1 MASRDVLV
9 LNTTASRAETQQGS
23 DTVAIRGNSSQVLS
37 VENSSGTSVLSV
49 DSYSSSIQLT
59 GDITASGNISS
70 SLSSTASIGRLE
82 ATTLIGSAFNLT
94 GTAIEGTISSSAQ
107 IAPYISGSFRRGFEF
122 TGTIGDQPGGLD
134 NKITASFGRIVGVT
148 LSGSAANLT
157 NTDLDNTISSSAQI
171 ASQISGAFTS
181 GFNFDGKISGSVTS
195 TGSFARI
202 DAITLA
208 GDGTELTNTT
218 IDNTISSSAQ
228 IASQISGSFIR
239 GFEFEG
245 TITSSAGTTNKISVG
260 KIEATTIVGDI
271 SNMTNVAKSGFIS
284 SSAQI
289 ASNISGSFNK
299 GFEFDGSISG
309 SATSTGSFARLVAD
323 SMAGDISAMSNI
335 FPRNTVS
342 SSAQLAS
349 NISGSFKA
357 GFEYT
362 GTIQGLK
369 SWAFGT
375 PMNKGHMEHG
385 ATGNKANALVFGGY
399 MAPGGIATTDS
410 TEEWNGSNWSYGGDL
425 ITART
430 CMAAF
435 GISTEAA
442 IAAGGSAQ
450 DSEEYN
456 GSAWSEIADTIVNTR
471 GGGGTGTTEAGIV
484 AGRTTS
490 PYQQTETFNGTNW
503 SEVNDLITGNVAGF
517 GRMIGTQ
524 NAGYYKHPGA
534 GGNTSLCTQEW
545 NGTNWSEVNNSNT
558 QRTGGGGFAGS
569 ANDAWLAG
577 GHPNTPATT
586 EEWDGTAWSNL
597 PASSDLNCI
606 RRYSFG
612 IGLPS
617 TGMQTGGQENPNVS
631 PYADNVVEEFT
642 HATTTGSFSHVV
654 ATTITGDVSGM
665 TGTAKAGFVSGSAQL
680 ATSISGS
687 FNQGFRFSGS
697 IQKFEGVWSAGGNL
711 ISAKRE
717 AAGIGTKAGALVV
730 GGTGTVAESYI
741 ADTEEYNGT
750 SFSEVNNLI
759 TARCGVMGAGTTEA
773 GIIMGGEKTAPGTT
787 GCTEVYNGTNWS
799 EEADMNYCTKNSGDA
814 GDSSEAAIVFGGN
827 FNTPVSHYT
836 GQSEEYNGTT
846 WSEINSLNVSRTD
859 LAGLGNSESALAV
872 AGCPPPGGH
881 APGNGYDVEEWN
893 GTNWSEVADTLI
905 DPHLN
910 TEIKGSGTVNDGH
923 AFGGFYR
930 IWPSTYVW
938 NGTRSQHFDG
948 TAWAYGG
955 GLIQGRSFGAGDGTS
970 GNNSFYAGGRNPGI
984 ASPYL
989 LPNMEEYSRAFTSG
1003 SFGRLEAVCVRGDI
1017 SNMTGINSPTILT
1030 GSSQIAAR
1038 ISGSFNSG
1046 FNFTGTIQNEPY
1058 TFTEVAALNV
1068 GRQSLGA
1075 SGIKTAGLVFGGMNQ
1090 TSNPVSPYTYASTET
1105 FDGSSWSEVND
1116 LIAGGRG
1123 IGGSGTSN
1131 ATVAFGGHP
1140 TRNQY
1145 TEEWNGTNW
1154 SEVNDMIRSDFACQ
1168 AADIGQSSEA
1178 AIAAGSCTTRT
1189 QNDSAGLCNE
1199 EWNGTNWAT
1208 AGALIHQASQTGGG
1222 AGTANAGMTAG
1233 GFILPGYPGAHRCTQ
1248 LWNGVNWSESE
1259 AALPPSNFRGILYG
1273 WGGSQ
1278 NDAIITSGCSYQGG
1292 LFDTSYC
1299 YNGISWSAGSGVGT
1313 LSGAN
1318 SAGVYRHKGAGTTVD
1333 NSFFAGGV
1341 VGGAGGNTGAANV
1354 FCTDNGFASA
1364 SFSHIE
1370 ATRISASVDGMTNIP
1385 EPAGTISGSAQ
1396 IASSVSGSFN
1406 KGFEFSGEVRSLG
1419 VWSSGGEFPGN
1430 LKHTYHSA
1438 VWGTQNSALLGG
1450 GIGIYQSA
1458 VCDTYSYNGTSWSD
1472 TGANMNDSKGGYTGH
1487 GTENAALAAGG
1498 IQYRSH
1504 IFQYL
1509 RINTEEWNGSAWS
1522 FTTNL
1527 PHQLAFLN
1535 NQKGGTQNAA
1545 LIAGGYTGN
1554 GSVNQG
1560 SGSEAYQKSNLDW
1573 DGLSFTIGAPMAN
1586 ERGSGGFVGTM
1597 NAGLAQ
1603 GGTEL
1608 ALAGATCTE
1617 EWNGSA
1623 WSTAAAS
1630 NFQTAF
1636 TQTVGTSN
1644 NAMHITDT
1652 SSPVREPKSDFYNGV
1667 SWQLGPNAGLSS
1679 YPAPKQCTGA
1689 AGSTSAGLFMTY
1701 NSSCVE
1707 HFDENHTTS
1716 SMGRVDAT
1724 KLSIESDADLTV
1736 NDSFQLPIFAANPP
1750 VTSSAGEVWYNR
1762 AEEKLYFTYDI
1773 NAWTST
1779 AELITAGTTQYFGT
1793 TGAGIAASRY
1803 HYPGIASPH
1812 NSAVTEEWDGNAWS
1826 ETGDTIHC
1834 GQSGEASHI
1843 AVGTS
1848 YAGLILGVNLGPAK
1862 VQKWNGSTWSE
1873 ETALDYGCAYGNSVA
1888 GTQNAA
1894 VSAGGRNGSHFETTK
1909 TVEYNGTSGYAAADM
1924 PTGYASLGVAGT
1936 QNDSYFWAGD
1946 EYNPVGTANCDSLNY
1961 NGTSWATGA
1970 TTLRNHF
1977 DGVSAGTANA
1987 ALAAGGKYIVGSGDH
2002 GGYVCVEE
2010 YNGTAW
2016 YNVNNLNVAQR
2027 GPGGDGSQSSAF
2039 AVGKRTGFAMNSES
2053 SETEQYTTTGIGCH
2067 CIGGV

>member
-23 DTVAIRGNSSQVLS
+23 DTVAIRGNSSQALS

-94 GTAIEGTISSSAQ
+94 GTAIENTISSSAQ

-122 TGTIGDQPGGLD
+122 TGIIGDQPGGLD
-134 NKITASFGRIVGVT
+134 NKITASFGRIVAT
-148 LSGSAANLT
+148 SLSGSAANLT
-157 NTDLDNTISSSAQI
+157 NTVLDNTISSSAQI
-171 ASQISGAFTS
+171 ASQISGAFTR

-195 TGSFARI
+195 TGSFTRI

-208 GDGTELTNTT
+208 GDGTELTNIAVT
-218 IDNTISSSAQ
+218 NTISSSAQ
-228 IASQISGSFIR
+228 IASQISGSFIK

-271 SNMTNVAKSGFIS
+271 SNMTGVAKAGFIS
-284 SSAQI
+284 SSGQI
-289 ASNISGSFNK
+289 ASQISGAFNR
-299 GFEFDGSISG
+299 GFTFDGSISG
-309 SATSTGSFARLVAD
+309 SSTSTGSFGRLVAD

-342 SSAQLAS
+342 SSAQIAS
-349 NISGSFKA
+349 RISGAFED
-357 GFEYT
+357 GFEFT
-362 GTIQGLK
+362 GK
-369 SWAFGT
+369 
-375 PMNKGHMEHG
+375 
-385 ATGNKANALVFGGY
+385 
-399 MAPGGIATTDS
+399 
-410 TEEWNGSNWSYGGDL
+410 
-425 ITART
+425 
-430 CMAAF
+430 
-435 GISTEAA
+435 ISA
-442 IAAGGSAQ
+442 SA
-450 DSEEYN
+450 
-456 GSAWSEIADTIVNTR
+456 
-471 GGGGTGTTEAGIV
+471 
-484 AGRTTS
+484 
-490 PYQQTETFNGTNW
+490 
-503 SEVNDLITGNVAGF
+503 
-517 GRMIGTQ
+517 
-524 NAGYYKHPGA
+524 
-534 GGNTSLCTQEW
+534 GNT
-545 NGTNWSEVNNSNT
+545 N
-558 QRTGGGGFAGS
+558 
-569 ANDAWLAG
+569 
-577 GHPNTPATT
+577 
-586 EEWDGTAWSNL
+586 
-597 PASSDLNCI
+597 
-606 RRYSFG
+606 
-612 IGLPS
+612 
-617 TGMQTGGQENPNVS
+617 
-631 PYADNVVEEFT
+631 
-642 HATTTGSFSHVV
+642 TGSFSHLV

-827 FNTPVSHYT
+827 FNTPASHYT

-893 GTNWSEVADTLI
+893 GTNWSEVADTLVN
-905 DPHLN
+905 PHLN

-930 IWPSTYVW
+930 VWPSSYFW

-970 GNNSFYAGGRNPGI
+970 GNNSFYAGGYNPGI

-1030 GSSQIAAR
+1030 GSSQIASQ
-1038 ISGSFNSG
+1038 ISGSFNKG

-1058 TFTEVAALNV
+1058 TFTEVAALIV
-1068 GRQSLGA
+1068 ARQSLGA
-1075 SGIKTAGLVFGGMNQ
+1075 SGIKTAGLVFGGYAHPTQ
-1090 TSNPVSPYTYASTET
+1090 VASTET
-1105 FDGSSWSEVND
+1105 FNGSSWSEVND
-1116 LIAGGRG
+1116 LIAAGRG
-1123 IGGSGTSN
+1123 IGGSGTST

-1154 SEVNDMIRSDFACQ
+1154 SEVNDLIRSDFACQ
-1168 AADIGQSSEA
+1168 AADIGHSSEA
-1178 AIAAGSCTTRT
+1178 AIAAGSCTTAT
-1189 QNDSAGLCNE
+1189 FGAPSVLCNE

-1208 AGALIHQASQTGGG
+1208 ANALIHNASQTGGG
-1222 AGTANAGMTAG
+1222 AGSANAGITAG
-1233 GFILPGYPGAHRCTQ
+1233 GFISPGYPGAHRCTQ
-1248 LWNGVNWSESE
+1248 LWNGTNWSEAA
-1259 AALPPSNFRGILYG
+1259 AALPPSNHRGILYG

-1299 YNGISWSAGSGVGT
+1299 YNGISWSAGSAIGT
-1313 LSGAN
+1313 LTGAS

-1333 NSFFAGGV
+1333 NSFFAGGI
-1341 VGGAGGNTGAANV
+1341 GGGGGNNSSIAAA
-1354 FCTDNGFASA
+1354 FCTDNGVATG
-1364 SFSHIE
+1364 SFSHID
-1370 ATRISASVDGMTNIP
+1370 AIRITGSVDGMTNIP
-1385 EPAGTISGSAQ
+1385 EPAGTISSSAQ

-1406 KGFEFSGEVRSLG
+1406 KGFEFSGEIRSLG
-1419 VWSSGGEFPGN
+1419 GWSAGGDFPGN
-1430 LKHTYHSA
+1430 IKHNYFGG

-1450 GIGIYQSA
+1450 GIGIYQGG

-1472 TGANMNDSKGGYTGH
+1472 TGANMNDSKGGYTAH

-1498 IQYRSH
+1498 IQYKSH

-1535 NQKGGTQNAA
+1535 NQKGGTQNAS
-1545 LIAGGYTGN
+1545 LIAGGYTGA

-1560 SGSEAYQKSNLDW
+1560 SGSEAFQKSNLDW
-1573 DGLSFTIGAPMAN
+1573 DGLSYTIGASMDN
-1586 ERGSGGFVGTM
+1586 ERASGAFVGSM

-1603 GGTEL
+1603 GGG
-1608 ALAGATCTE
+1608 AGHSNHSTCTE

-1630 NFQTAF
+1630 NFPTQQL
-1636 TQTVGTSN
+1636 QTVGTSN
-1644 NAMHITDT
+1644 NAMHTTD
-1652 SSPVREPKSDFYNGV
+1652 SGNSPYLTACTDFYNGI
-1667 SWQLGPNAGLSS
+1667 SWDLGPTAPSGDTLALKCAGS
-1679 YPAPKQCTGA
+1679 
-1689 AGSTSAGLFMTY
+1689 AGSTSAGLFMAY
-1701 NSSCVE
+1701 GSSCVQ
-1707 HFDENHTTS
+1707 HFDDNHTTS
-1716 SMGRVDAT
+1716 SIGRVDAT
-1724 KLSIESDADLTV
+1724 ELSIESNTDLTV
-1736 NDSFQLPIFAANPP
+1736 NNSFQLPIFAANPE

-1773 NAWTST
+1773 NSWTEVADT
-1779 AELITAGTTQYFGT
+1779 ITSHNFGGYAGGVGQ
-1793 TGAGIAASRY
+1793 GIVWGS
-1803 HYPGIASPH
+1803 GGNTI
-1812 NSAVTEEWDGNAWS
+1812 NSEVWDGNAWS
-1826 ETGDTIHC
+1826 EVNDLNTGRSYVP
-1834 GQSGEASHI
+1834 GAGSSNAAI
-1843 AVGTS
+1843 AAGGCISSTNITEIWDGTS
-1848 YAGLILGVNLGPAK
+1848 WTEVNDGAIGYSATYTGTVNAGLQAGCRGAGDHQPDVDTK
-1862 VQKWNGSTWSE
+1862 EWNGTNWSAGGDLI
-1873 ETALDYGCAYGNSVA
+1873 TAKADYAAMA

-1894 VSAGGRNGSHFETTK
+1894 KHMGGGGGAFAAPLYITNL
-1909 TVEYNGTSGYAAADM
+1909 VEDYNGTSFSTAV
-1924 PTGYASLGVAGT
+1924 SLPYCVMRTSGGGT
-1936 QNDSYFWAGD
+1936 QNAAILAGGYSNTD
-1946 EYNPVGTANCDSLNY
+1946 TTSDQTYEWNGVSFSQTANL
-1961 NGTSWATGA
+1961 GTGRCTGDIA
-1970 TTLRNHF
+1970 
-1977 DGVSAGTANA
+1977 
-1987 ALAAGGKYIVGSGDH
+1987 
-2002 GGYVCVEE
+2002 
-2010 YNGTAW
+2010 
-2016 YNVNNLNVAQR
+2016 
-2027 GPGGDGSQSSAF
+2027 DGSQSSF
-2039 AVGKRTGFAMNSES
+2039 QVS
-2053 SETEQYTTTGIGCH
+2053 SGGSFGSTTCKNTEQYTTTGIGCA